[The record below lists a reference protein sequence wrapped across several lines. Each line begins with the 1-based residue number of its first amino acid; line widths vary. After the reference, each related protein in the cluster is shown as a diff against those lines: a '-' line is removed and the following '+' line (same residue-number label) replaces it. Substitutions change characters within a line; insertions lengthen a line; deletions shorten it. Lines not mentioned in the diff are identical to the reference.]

1 MKHYRIARL
10 LVFAGI
16 LGFVSSS
23 AAQEPTPDQA
33 KQQEEKAKLETK
45 AIALLEQVIS
55 ESQGLKLPENRIRVQ
70 IVAGDSLWDRSPGRA
85 RTLFANAGA
94 LLGQN
99 IIDAADSDREDRQI
113 MNILRRDLV
122 LTAARH
128 DAELAYQLLRQTQPP
143 APTNNA
149 NNRRRGGFPEVD
161 NLEQSLLAV
170 IAATDPKVAYQKAT
184 ESLDKG
190 EYPVSL
196 TRVLAQ
202 LQTKDE
208 EAFKK
213 LSEKT
218 LSRLSSDN
226 MLASTQASNLA
237 MTLLRPGPQM
247 VKPANAPAS
256 NNNNA
261 RVNSTPLLSESAY
274 HDLLDRTIT
283 AALTA
288 TARTN
293 TGGGGGNPRRA
304 ARAGTMV
311 FGTASPDGP
320 IEVLSD
326 ADTGQSPENAQQNN
340 ARMLLRNLQ
349 GLLPQVDQY
358 LPERS
363 QAVRQKLTD
372 VGIGNNPMADFANQM
387 RNVMQQGDS
396 ESLLAAAG
404 NAPGPLQSALYR
416 QAAQRAID
424 EGNTDR
430 ALDIANRLDETQKNL
445 VIHEVELK
453 KLATNVTEE
462 KLNEIK
468 QKLAAL
474 PNDGDR
480 VKYLVDLAG
489 ATQKENPKLAL
500 RFAEDARAIVSKR
513 AVDYRDLENQI
524 RVAEMFATLDPKRS
538 FEVLEPGISQLNEL
552 LAAAQVLD
560 GFEVDVFRDGE
571 LPLQGGSQLGRVIGR
586 FGQEL
591 ASLAKIDFERA
602 QSTADRFQFSE
613 PRLMSKLAIV
623 QGVFGVRSTL
633 GDDQRFNFRFLTR

>member
-1 MKHYRIARL
+1 
-10 LVFAGI
+10 
-16 LGFVSSS
+16 
-23 AAQEPTPDQA
+23 
-33 KQQEEKAKLETK
+33 
-45 AIALLEQVIS
+45 
-55 ESQGLKLPENRIRVQ
+55 
-70 IVAGDSLWDRSPGRA
+70 
-85 RTLFANAGA
+85 
-94 LLGQN
+94 
-99 IIDAADSDREDRQI
+99 
-113 MNILRRDLV
+113 
-122 LTAARH
+122 
-128 DAELAYQLLRQTQPP
+128 
-143 APTNNA
+143 
-149 NNRRRGGFPEVD
+149 
-161 NLEQSLLAV
+161 
-170 IAATDPKVAYQKAT
+170 
-184 ESLDKG
+184 
-190 EYPVSL
+190 
-196 TRVLAQ
+196 
-202 LQTKDE
+202 
-208 EAFKK
+208 
-213 LSEKT
+213 
-218 LSRLSSDN
+218 
-226 MLASTQASNLA
+226 
-237 MTLLRPGPQM
+237 
-247 VKPANAPAS
+247 
-256 NNNNA
+256 
-261 RVNSTPLLSESAY
+261 
-274 HDLLDRTIT
+274 
-283 AALTA
+283 
-288 TARTN
+288 
-293 TGGGGGNPRRA
+293 
-304 ARAGTMV
+304 
-311 FGTASPDGP
+311 
-320 IEVLSD
+320 
-326 ADTGQSPENAQQNN
+326 
-340 ARMLLRNLQ
+340 MLLRSLQ
-349 GLLPQVDQY
+349 GLLPQIDQY

-372 VGIGNNPMADFANQM
+372 VGIANNPMADFANQM

-396 ESLLAAAG
+396 ESLSAAAA
-404 NAPGPLQSALYR
+404 NAPGPLQAALYR

-430 ALDIANRLDETQKNL
+430 ALEIANRLDETQKNL

-513 AVDYRDLENQI
+513 AADYRDLENQI

-560 GFEVDVFRDGE
+560 GFEVEVFRDGE
-571 LPLQGGSQLGRVIGR
+571 LPLQGGSQLGRIIGR

-623 QGVFGVRSTL
+623 QGVFGVRPSL